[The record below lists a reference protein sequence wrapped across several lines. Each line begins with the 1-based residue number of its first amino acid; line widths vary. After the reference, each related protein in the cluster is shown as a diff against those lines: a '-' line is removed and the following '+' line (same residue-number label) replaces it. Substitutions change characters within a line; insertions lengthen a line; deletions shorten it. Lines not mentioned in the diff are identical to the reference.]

1 MGALATL
8 ASEVRGSRNSS
19 GDLTCRFPRVC
30 PNTLFACV
38 APASSCGDSHE
49 HHVPALCSAV
59 DLLRRSAQTLNPLW
73 DGFADCTEE
82 RWANRFRQ
90 IFPTSCVLQLCT
102 VDCSSRGSPPMK

>member
-38 APASSCGDSHE
+38 SPAASCGDSHE
-49 HHVPALCSAV
+49 HHVAAVCSAV

-82 RWANRFRQ
+82 RWPIGADIFFR
-90 IFPTSCVLQLCT
+90 PVAC
-102 VDCSSRGSPPMK
+102 CSYARLIAVQREAP

>member
-8 ASEVRGSRNSS
+8 ASEVRGSREGC
-19 GDLTCRFPRVC
+19 GDLTCRFPRGR

-38 APASSCGDSHE
+38 SLAAFFAVPGRSGLACSDSHE
-49 HHVPALCSAV
+49 HHMPALCSAV
-59 DLLRRSAQTLNPLW
+59 DPLRRSAQTLNPLW

-90 IFPTSCVLQLCT
+90 IFPTSCM
-102 VDCSSRGSPPMK
+102 P